1 MKKMRE
7 LPIND
12 FFSRNGQMREDG
24 RMVHDMFPVQ
34 VKKPSESKCPW
45 DYYTVKAVIRGNEA
59 FRPLTEGVCPLV
71 KKIVSTEEVGG
82 PESSDLFMFACS
94 GSGVPCI

>member
-12 FFSRNGQMREDG
+12 FFSRNGQLREDG

-34 VKKPSESKCPW
+34 VKKPSKSKCPW

-71 KKIVSTEEVGG
+71 KK
-82 PESSDLFMFACS
+82 
-94 GSGVPCI
+94 